1 MKQWWQKQAVRINA
15 LSLRERVFL
24 FISLLLCCLA
34 LADFFWLSP
43 TQVAHKQATQRFAL
57 QNTDLNRLRAELKD
71 VAQPVDPGKVLRDEI
86 AVLQPQLEAINQDI
100 KAAAP
105 EAEGGAEL
113 EQVLVQFLRRH
124 DGLTLLGTGTAA
136 LDTASPPGT
145 KTPPGL
151 VRRGVE
157 LRVSGPYAELVRYVK
172 SLETALP
179 TLRWGTL
186 QLKTAQMTAPTTAP
200 TSPPELVLQVYV
212 LGVQP

>member
-1 MKQWWQKQAVRINA
+1 MKQWWQKQSVRINA

-24 FISLLLCCLA
+24 FISIMVCCLA
-34 LADFFWLSP
+34 LVDFFWLSP
-43 TQVAHKQATQRFAL
+43 AQMAHKQVTQRFTL
-57 QNTDLNRLRAELKD
+57 QNTELNRLRAELKD
-71 VAQPVDPGKVLRDEI
+71 AAQPADPSKALRDEM
-86 AVLQPQLEAINQDI
+86 AVLQPQLEAISQDI

-105 EAEGGAEL
+105 QAEGGAEL
-113 EQVLVQFLRRH
+113 EQALVQFLRRH
-124 DGLTLLGTGTAA
+124 EGLTLLGT
-136 LDTASPPGT
+136 DTASLDAAGLPKG

-157 LRVSGPYAELVRYVK
+157 LRVSGPYAELVRYVQ

-186 QLKTAQMTAPTTAP
+186 QLKAGT
-200 TSPPELVLQVYV
+200 TSPPELILQAYV

>member
-1 MKQWWQKQAVRINA
+1 MKPWWQKQSVRINA

-24 FISLLLCCLA
+24 FLSIMVCCLA
-34 LADFFWLSP
+34 LADFFWFSP
-43 TQVAHKQATQRFAL
+43 AQMAHKQAKQRFAL
-57 QNTDLNRLRAELKD
+57 QNTDLNRLRGELKD
-71 VAQPVDPGKVLRDEI
+71 AAQPVNPGKVLRDEI

-105 EAEGGAEL
+105 QAEGGAEL
-113 EQVLVQFLRRH
+113 EQALVQFLRRH
-124 DGLTLLGTGTAA
+124 EGLTLLGTDTTPTDAA
-136 LDTASPPGT
+136 GQPED

-157 LRVSGPYAELVRYVK
+157 LRVSGPYAELVRYVQ

-186 QLKTAQMTAPTTAP
+186 QLKAGA
-200 TSPPELVLQVYV
+200 TSPPELILQVYV
-212 LGVQP
+212 LGLQP

>member
-1 MKQWWQKQAVRINA
+1 MKQWWQKQSVRINA

-24 FISLLLCCLA
+24 FISIMVCCLA
-34 LADFFWLSP
+34 LVDFFWLSP
-43 TQVAHKQATQRFAL
+43 AQMAHKQVTQRFTL
-57 QNTDLNRLRAELKD
+57 QNTELNRLRAELKD
-71 VAQPVDPGKVLRDEI
+71 AAQPVDPSKVLRDEV

-105 EAEGGAEL
+105 QAEGGAEL
-113 EQVLVQFLRRH
+113 EQALVQFLRRH
-124 DGLTLLGTGTAA
+124 EGLTLLGT
-136 LDTASPPGT
+136 DTASLDAAGLPKG

-157 LRVSGPYAELVRYVK
+157 LRVSGPYAELVRYVQ

-186 QLKTAQMTAPTTAP
+186 QLKAGT
-200 TSPPELVLQVYV
+200 TSPPELILQAYV

>member
-1 MKQWWQKQAVRINA
+1 MNMKQWWQKQAVRINA

-24 FISLLLCCLA
+24 FISILVSCLA
-34 LADFFWLSP
+34 LADFFWFSP
-43 TQVAHKQATQRFAL
+43 AQVAHKQATQRFAL
-57 QNTDLNRLRAELKD
+57 QNTDLNRLRAELQAA
-71 VAQPVDPGKVLRDEI
+71 AQPVDPSKVLRDEI

-100 KAAAP
+100 KVAAP

-113 EQVLVQFLRRH
+113 EQALVQFLRRH
-124 DGLTLLGTGTAA
+124 EGLTLLGTDTAA
-136 LDTASPPGT
+136 HDAGGQPKG

-186 QLKTAQMTAPTTAP
+186 QLKTTS

>member
-1 MKQWWQKQAVRINA
+1 MNMKMKQWWQKQAVRINA

-24 FISLLLCCLA
+24 FISLMVCCLA
-34 LADFFWLSP
+34 LADFFWFSP
-43 TQVAHKQATQRFAL
+43 AQMAYKQTIQRFAQ
-57 QNTDLNRLRAELKD
+57 QNTDLNRLRAELQ
-71 VAQPVDPGKVLRDEI
+71 AIARPVDPSKVLRDEI

-100 KAAAP
+100 RLAAP

-113 EQVLVQFLRRH
+113 EQALVQFLRRH
-124 DGLTLLGTGTAA
+124 EGLTLLGT
-136 LDTASPPGT
+136 DTAPLDAAGQPKG

-186 QLKTAQMTAPTTAP
+186 QLKTAPTTAP